1 MTDQQRI
8 NNLMGALSGVLT
20 ARINQIANALG
31 LRFASGSAS
40 LVSLAVMA
48 FLAFHLLLLLNIG
61 LAFWLSDIAGSTPAT
76 GFFIL
81 AGVYLLLL
89 VVYWLLRQHPEQR
102 VRDRVAR
109 YVSHQTDNLNT
120 TLSEILPMEPSEHLR
135 QAYISGEPQP
145 YHALELRYAEARRV
159 ARKAMLET
167 KEEFAFVRA
176 NYLSI
181 IGEAAHT
188 QLSHR
193 YKAYRY
199 VAPVVESLAKS
210 SLPKS
215 QHMRHTEGTPQGE
228 TTSGRIGRAMG
239 RVAPYLPYMS
249 IAFNTLKPVL
259 TAFAVGQLQG
269 WLLSGLNKMLSR
281 RSKRR

>member
-8 NNLMGALSGVLT
+8 NNLIGAFSGVIK
-20 ARINQIANALG
+20 ARVNQVANALG
-31 LRFASGSAS
+31 LRLASESAS
-40 LVSLAVMA
+40 LVSMAVMA
-48 FLAFHLLLLLNIG
+48 FLAFHLLIMLNIG
-61 LAFWLSDIAGSTPAT
+61 LAFWLSDIAGGSPAL

-81 AGVYLLLL
+81 AGIYLLLL
-89 VVYWLLRQHPEQR
+89 VGYWILRRHTEQR

-120 TLSEILPMEPSEHLR
+120 ALSEIFPIEPSEHLR

-145 YHALELRYAEARRV
+145 YHALELRHAEARRV
-159 ARKAMLET
+159 ARRAMLET

-181 IGEAAHT
+181 IGEAAHS

-199 VAPVVESLAKS
+199 VAPVVESLARS
-210 SLPKS
+210 SSFKS
-215 QHMRHTEGTPQGE
+215 QHMHYTEGTVQRE
-228 TTSGRIGRAMG
+228 ASGRIGRAMG

-249 IAFNTLKPVL
+249 IAFNALKPVL

-269 WLLSGLNKMLSR
+269 WLLGGLNKVIGR